1 MFSYLEN
8 PARRQIEILFNGK
21 PCLVASGIS
30 VASALL
36 AVTRIFRTTPVSG
49 SNRGP
54 YCMMGIC
61 FDCLV
66 TIDGVANQ
74 QACLIMVEAGM
85 QIQTQSG
92 AAAVATATAT

>member
-1 MFSYLEN
+1 
-8 PARRQIEILFNGK
+8 
-21 PCLVASGIS
+21 
-30 VASALL
+30 
-36 AVTRIFRTTPVSG
+36 
-49 SNRGP
+49 
-54 YCMMGIC
+54 MMGIC